1 MYNARLSCDRL
12 QVHNLTAADQTD
24 RAAVSSQQSAAA
36 TTGSTFA
43 NAVPAHHP
51 PQGPERTFIIYQ
63 VQAMGATY
71 SGHFSP
77 TQQTVLLV
85 PVPRKP
91 SDCSDKVAVALK

>member
-1 MYNARLSCDRL
+1 MTVYRCTTSLL
-12 QVHNLTAADQTD
+12 QTKLTGQQS
-24 RAAVSSQQSAAA
+24 AVSSQQQQPQA
-36 TTGSTFA
+36 STFA